1 MKNYVILSF
10 DDKFLNFNKR
20 LDINNQ
26 ILNIFP
32 INDVIEFILSIEIY
46 NYQSETLWLD
56 LESRIEDLI
65 SKGIIDKSIYDS
77 ICIDTVSLYLDTVAE
92 LIDIE
97 LIAKIPKYLDYDKFI
112 FVRWIDKKSIM
123 LVENKDI

>member
-32 INDVIEFILSIEIY
+32 INDVIELILSIEIY

-77 ICIDTVSLYLDTVAE
+77 ICIDTVSLYFDTVAE

>member
-1 MKNYVILSF
+1 MKNYAIVSF
-10 DDKFLNFNKR
+10 DDRFLNLNKR
-20 LDINNQ
+20 LGINNQ

-32 INDVIEFILSIEIY
+32 INDVIELILSIEIY

-65 SKGIIDKSIYDS
+65 SKGIIDKSIYDN
-77 ICIDTVSLYLDTVAE
+77 ICIDTVSLYFDTVAE

-112 FVRWIDKKSIM
+112 FVRWIDRKSIM
-123 LVENKDI
+123 LVENKDV